1 MSDASFLVKLVEQM
15 IANLL
20 TASRLFLI
28 PIIIHLILT
37 GQSTAA
43 LLVFAFAALTDL
55 LDGAVAR
62 RLNEVTELGRILD
75 PLTDR
80 LLISSMVIALFLRN
94 GIGPPLWAILVLVG
108 RDILILVGS
117 TWLTWKGRPVEV
129 TMLGKTATA
138 VLLLAILLMV
148 AELEIG
154 LWLFYA
160 GLIFYVVSGFN
171 YFMRGK
177 KYGNPASKSY
187 KKVEIS

>member
-1 MSDASFLVKLVEQM
+1 M

-28 PIIIHLILT
+28 PVIIHLILT
-37 GQSTAA
+37 GQSIAA
-43 LLVFAFAALTDL
+43 LIAFAFAALTDL

-62 RLNEVTELGRILD
+62 YLDEVTELGRILD

-80 LLISSMVIALFLRN
+80 LLISSMVVALFLRD
-94 GIGPPLWAILVLVG
+94 GLGPPFWALLVLVG
-108 RDILILVGS
+108 RDILILAGS

-138 VLLLAILLMV
+138 ILLVAILLMV
-148 AELEIG
+148 AGWEFG

-160 GLIFYVVSGFN
+160 GLLFYVGSGFN
-171 YFMRGK
+171 YFMRGT
-177 KYGNPASKSY
+177 KYGNPAKEKY
-187 KKVEIS
+187 KKVEIT